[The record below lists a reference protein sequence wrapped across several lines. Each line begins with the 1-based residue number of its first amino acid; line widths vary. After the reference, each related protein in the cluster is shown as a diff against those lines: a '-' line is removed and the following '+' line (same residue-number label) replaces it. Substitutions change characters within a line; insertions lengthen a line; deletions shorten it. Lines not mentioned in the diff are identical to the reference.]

1 MAFVRPSTTYFV
13 RHPSKLTKKD
23 LAAIVDSIQAM
34 LYSCC
39 DERGEFWSVDK
50 EVAGSELVDFI
61 SMVFREFEL
70 VPVLE
75 GQSVS

>member
-39 DERGEFWSVDK
+39 DKRGEFWSVDK
-50 EVAGSELVDFI
+50 EVTGSELVDFVTTI
-61 SMVFREFEL
+61 FDDFGLTPFE
-70 VPVLE
+70 E
-75 GQSVS
+75 T